1 MKQFYALILSFVLC
15 LPAFAQ
21 GTQSATLQHG
31 DEYKI
36 FYSSDAFK
44 EAIQNASH
52 GDIITLSPGMFNAVN
67 ITKAI
72 TLRGAGTESL
82 DSLMNKNLVSVLIG
96 NYTITIPDSIS
107 EYSFYMEGIT
117 HPQSTVQINT
127 LKNATFAKCQFYA
140 IDYDYATRSSKWQ
153 NLSFIHTYI
162 KSGLSCPDYSTA
174 SFYNSVITS
183 FKPSRSSNAQY
194 SLYHCLIANNLGL
207 LTISRSYLENC
218 ILHNTGPSISA
229 LSADT
234 NVSFNSI
241 YSGLHSDQ
249 AFPGINSTRGNISYP
264 TSATPFINDT
274 FYRLTDLAKTYKAN
288 DDTEIG
294 IYGGSHPFSI
304 TTTYPQIKKLIVA
317 PESDSEGKLKI
328 QIEISSNSIQ

>member
-127 LKNATFAKCQFYA
+127 LKNKIVGEDNPNT
-140 IDYDYATRSSKWQ
+140 IDEQINNISENFNRTHRYMEENYENIPKEDWDNLNKKQDNRMEQTKNLLNNLDFGDSSK
-153 NLSFIHTYI
+153 N
-162 KSGLSCPDYSTA
+162 
-174 SFYNSVITS
+174 
-183 FKPSRSSNAQY
+183 
-194 SLYHCLIANNLGL
+194 
-207 LTISRSYLENC
+207 
-218 ILHNTGPSISA
+218 
-229 LSADT
+229 
-234 NVSFNSI
+234 
-241 YSGLHSDQ
+241 
-249 AFPGINSTRGNISYP
+249 
-264 TSATPFINDT
+264 
-274 FYRLTDLAKTYKAN
+274 
-288 DDTEIG
+288 
-294 IYGGSHPFSI
+294 
-304 TTTYPQIKKLIVA
+304 
-317 PESDSEGKLKI
+317 
-328 QIEISSNSIQ
+328 